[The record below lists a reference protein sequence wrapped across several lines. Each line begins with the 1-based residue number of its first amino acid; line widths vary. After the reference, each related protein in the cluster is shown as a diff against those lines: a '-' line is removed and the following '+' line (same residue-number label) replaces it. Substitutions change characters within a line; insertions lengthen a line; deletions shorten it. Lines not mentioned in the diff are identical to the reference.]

1 MRGDKKFPPRAPT
14 TAGAKRGMTPSEIR
28 FVRVDGLRVRVAVSG
43 EGPPLLLI
51 MGLLGNLSLWDP
63 LREQLPGVQIISFDA
78 PGVGRSDVP
87 MLPMSMTA
95 LARWTDRL
103 VAELGF
109 ARVDVLGLSF
119 GGALAQQLARA
130 APARVR
136 RLVLA
141 ATSCGLGGVPGSPLA
156 LQRLFDPRVIL
167 SRRGLERAS
176 PLLFGGRAGRDPRR
190 VMELPWGRPPSL
202 RGYAWQLAAI
212 SAWSSL
218 PWLHRLPHE
227 TLILAGDDD
236 PLVPVL
242 NAQMLRA
249 CIPRA
254 QLRVIRGGGHLF
266 LLDSAEDVAPLIAAF
281 LRRGTVRTL
290 EPVPDGDG
298 REPAAR
304 NAGPPPEAS
313 SGAAS

>member
-1 MRGDKKFPPRAPT
+1 
-14 TAGAKRGMTPSEIR
+14 MTPAEIR
-28 FVRVDGLRVRVAVSG
+28 FVRVEGLRVRVAVSG

-51 MGLLGNLSLWDP
+51 MGLLGNLRLWDP

-78 PGVGRSDVP
+78 PGVGGSDVP
-87 MLPMSMTA
+87 MLPMSMMA

-109 ARVDVLGLSF
+109 AGVDVLGLSF
-119 GGALAQQLARA
+119 GGALAQQLALA

-141 ATSCGLGGVPGSPLA
+141 ATSCGLGGVPGSPWA

-176 PLLFGGRAGRDPRR
+176 PSLFGGRAGRDPSQ

-212 SAWSSL
+212 GSWSSL
-218 PWLHRLPHE
+218 PWLHRLRHE

-236 PLVPVL
+236 PLVPLL

-290 EPVPDGDG
+290 EPVPDADG
-298 REPAAR
+298 REPAAGHAD
-304 NAGPPPEAS
+304 AGRPPDAS
-313 SGAAS
+313 SAAAS